1 MNDKEF
7 IEDYI
12 DRYKKSLIQ
21 TDISNEIIELKQLL
35 LDVKQRRKTD

>member
-12 DRYKKSLIQ
+12 DRYKKSLNQ

-35 LDVKQRRKTD
+35 LNSKKKK